1 MKAFLV
7 IIMLIINLSVA
18 NAHQSSTSFI
28 SLDASL
34 PSPHNTGEW
43 KVSINSLNDVKSMDI
58 NKDGFVK
65 WSEIEQQYNE
75 IILLLNRS
83 LKISSAKNEKCKL
96 KKNINSSLK
105 LDTIL
110 DMKYIL
116 VPFSTDCILEEV
128 TSINYSFYFSNDS
141 DHKAILNVKKSAS
154 DSDIHV
160 FSADTQSIDFN
171 ETSTNSFMSIVSE
184 GIWHIWIGFDHIVFV
199 LTLLIGI
206 MFARNAMVLEGNH
219 SQTKE
224 LIKVVTAFTVAHS
237 ITLGLAA
244 YKIVN
249 LPSQFV
255 EASIAATLIIAALHN
270 IRYLLPLKSREFLS
284 WSIWK
289 MAFVFGLIHG
299 FGFANVL
306 TELQL
311 STANIAKTILA
322 FNLGV
327 EIGQLVI
334 VILFVALISLITVK
348 NRSKNMVLE
357 NMLVYSS
364 CFVIL
369 LGGAWF
375 VERSFNLEVF

>member
-7 IIMLIINLSVA
+7 IIILIINLSVA

-28 SLDASL
+28 SLDAS
-34 PSPHNTGEW
+34 SQKNTGEW
-43 KVSINSLNDVKSMDI
+43 KVSINSLNNVKSMDI
-58 NKDGFVK
+58 NKDGYVK
-65 WSEIEQQYNE
+65 WSEIKLQHNDL
-75 IILLLNRS
+75 ILLLNRS
-83 LKISSAKNEKCKL
+83 LIISNAKNEKCKL
-96 KKNINSSLK
+96 QKDINSSLK

-116 VPFSTDCILEEV
+116 VPFSTNCILKEI
-128 TSINYSFYFSNDS
+128 TNINYSFYFSHNS
-141 DHKAILNVKKSAS
+141 DHKAILNITKSEK

-160 FSADTQSIDFN
+160 FSADTQSIN
-171 ETSTNSFMSIVSE
+171 VIKTSNNSFLNILYE
-184 GIWHIWIGFDHIVFV
+184 GVWHIWIGFDHIVFI

-206 MFARNAMVLEGNH
+206 MFARSTMIIEANH
-219 SQTKE
+219 SQAKE
-224 LIKVVTAFTVAHS
+224 LIKVVTAFTIAHS

-270 IRYLLPLKSREFLS
+270 IRYLLPTKTRDILS

-289 MAFVFGLIHG
+289 MAFAFGLIHG

-306 TELQL
+306 TDLQL

-322 FNLGV
+322 FNIGV
-327 EIGQLVI
+327 ELGQFVI
-334 VILFVALISLITVK
+334 VILFVTLISLITVK
-348 NRSKNMVLE
+348 NRIKNKVLE
-357 NMLVYSS
+357 NMLLYSS

>member
-7 IIMLIINLSVA
+7 IIILIINLSVA

-28 SLDASL
+28 SLDAS
-34 PSPHNTGEW
+34 SQKNTGEW
-43 KVSINSLNDVKSMDI
+43 KVSINALNDVKSMDA
-58 NKDGFVK
+58 NKDGYIK
-65 WSEIEQQYNE
+65 WSEIKQQYNE
-75 IILLLNRS
+75 IILLLNKS
-83 LKISSAKNEKCKL
+83 LIISNVKNDECKL
-96 KKNINSSLK
+96 KKDINSSLK

-110 DMKYIL
+110 DMKYIF
-116 VPFSTDCILEEV
+116 VPFSTNCILEEI
-128 TSINYSFYFSNDS
+128 TNINYSFYFSHDS
-141 DHKAILNVKKSAS
+141 DHKAILNVTKNEN
-154 DSDIHV
+154 DSDTHV
-160 FSADTQSIDFN
+160 FSEDTQSIN
-171 ETSTNSFMSIVSE
+171 LVKTRNNSFINIVYE
-184 GIWHIWIGFDHIVFV
+184 GVWHIWIGFDHIVFI

-206 MFARNAMVLEGNH
+206 MFARNAMVLEGYR

-224 LIKVVTAFTVAHS
+224 LIKVVTAFTIAHS

-270 IRYLLPLKSREFLS
+270 IRYLLPTKTRDILS

-289 MAFVFGLIHG
+289 MAFAFGLIHG

-322 FNLGV
+322 FNIGV
-327 EIGQLVI
+327 ELGQFVI
-334 VILFVALISLITVK
+334 VILFVTLISLLTVK
-348 NRSKNMVLE
+348 NRRKNKVLE
-357 NMLVYSS
+357 NMLLYSS

>member
-18 NAHQSSTSFI
+18 HAHQSSTSFI
-28 SLDASL
+28 SLDA
-34 PSPHNTGEW
+34 PSPSSHNTGEW
-43 KVSINSLNDVKSMDI
+43 KVSINSLNDVKSMDL
-58 NKDGFVK
+58 NKDGYVK

-75 IILLLNRS
+75 LILLLNRS
-83 LKISSAKNEKCKL
+83 LVISNAKNEQCKL
-96 KKNINSSLK
+96 QKNINSSLK

-116 VPFSTDCILEEV
+116 VPFSTNCILKEV
-128 TSINYSFYFSNDS
+128 TNVHYSFYFSHDS
-141 DHKAILNVKKSAS
+141 NHKAILNITKSEE

-160 FSADTQSIDFN
+160 FSADTQSINFIKK
-171 ETSTNSFMSIVSE
+171 SSNSFLNIIYE
-184 GIWHIWIGFDHIVFV
+184 GVWHIWIGFDHIVFI

-206 MFARNAMVLEGNH
+206 MFARNAMIVEANH
-219 SQTKE
+219 SQAKE

-237 ITLGLAA
+237 ITLGLAV

-249 LPSQFV
+249 LPSQIV
-255 EASIAATLIIAALHN
+255 EASIAVTLIIAALHN
-270 IRYLLPLKSREFLS
+270 IRYLLPLKSRELLS

-289 MAFVFGLIHG
+289 MAFAFGLIHG

-322 FNLGV
+322 FNIGV
-327 EIGQLVI
+327 EFGQFVI
-334 VILFVALISLITVK
+334 VILFVTFVSLITVK
-348 NRSKNMVLE
+348 NRRKNKVLE
-357 NMLVYSS
+357 NILLYSS

-369 LGGAWF
+369 LGGVWF